1 MVEKVSLYIPTYN
14 AEVTLRK
21 CLESVFSQTYPLWE
35 ILLVDDGSSDN
46 TVEITKQ
53 YNVKIIQ
60 HQENKGIS
68 VTRNTAISHSNG
80 DFLAGVD
87 SDVTL
92 DPHWLEYIMENF
104 SGNHVGGVGGRI
116 IESNRNGVIGR
127 WLLAHRNPDGG
138 TKKRTVKALP
148 SAAAVFRK
156 KSLLEIGGYND
167 DKRYDHSDLD
177 ASMRIKIIGYELI
190 YEPQALAYHHF
201 SGKNW
206 AVFDGKWKMRKD
218 AYINIGLFNNQYG
231 LARKIHISL
240 SDSLQMIWDDF
251 KNGSY
256 DLLYLDL
263 IGGLRTSLLD
273 IKLFGEIHNQENPDF
288 WETQLAILIG
298 ISGMIKEVSTT
309 LSEAVFNDTYDILLD
324 DRSESSSFHRFLD
337 NDGQSVTT
345 HIQKIL
351 PRADLSL
358 VSTLLEYFRA
368 FLEGIDL
375 PMWQQIENSYHNL
388 RVWSQ
393 G

>member
-1 MVEKVSLYIPTYN
+1 MVEKVTLYIPTYN
-14 AEVTLRK
+14 AEKTLRK

-46 TVEITKQ
+46 TVEIARQ

-190 YEPQALAYHHF
+190 YEPQALAYHYF

-206 AVFDGKWKMRKD
+206 AVFDSKWKMRKD

-251 KNGSY
+251 KNGGY

-351 PRADLSL
+351 PKADLSL

-388 RVWSQ
+388 RV
-393 G
+393 